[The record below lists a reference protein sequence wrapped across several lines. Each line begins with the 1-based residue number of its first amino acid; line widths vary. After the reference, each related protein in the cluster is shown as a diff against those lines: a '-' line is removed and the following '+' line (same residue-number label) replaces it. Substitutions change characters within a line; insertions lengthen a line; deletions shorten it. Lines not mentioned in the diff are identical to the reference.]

1 MRLYDGVE
9 HRYSSDDMRPE
20 NAIGEI
26 SNLLGY
32 RPSPEELAYSLSFY
46 AGRIGVD
53 DRLAVRCRYEESFWP
68 DVVQHL
74 RLIALDQAESDEL
87 SFEGLRWLFE
97 LEDAP
102 APLGLHA
109 LQFINSHKHTFQD
122 TATDTTQVFFTRE
135 SDVNSWCVV
144 WRSERS
150 LNYLSF
156 DQG

>member
-20 NAIGEI
+20 VAIGVI
-26 SNLLGY
+26 SSLLGY

-46 AGRIGVD
+46 AGGTGVD
-53 DRLAVRCRYEESFWP
+53 DRLAVRCRYEESSWP
-68 DVVQHL
+68 HVVHHL
-74 RLIALDQAESDEL
+74 RLLTLDQAEADKSSL
-87 SFEGLRWLFE
+87 EGLRWLFDLADE
-97 LEDAP
+97 P
-102 APLGLHA
+102 VPLGLHS
-109 LQFINSHKHTFQD
+109 LQFINSNKHAFQD
-122 TATDTTQVFFTRE
+122 AAADATQVFFTRE

-144 WRSERS
+144 WRSGRS